1 MANKINNQIPG
12 SMYPEVGSWLIMILC
27 TIGQSNSSKINNNAI
42 SIGPFPVVRNHF
54 NVVFFIIMLF
64 IILHLYGEMVYKRNY
79 RKARFPGPFLTQ
91 LG

>member
-12 SMYPEVGSWLIMILC
+12 SMYPEVGSWLIIILC

-54 NVVFFIIMLF
+54 NVVFFIMILF
-64 IILHLYGEMVYKRNY
+64 YHS
-79 RKARFPGPFLTQ
+79 PFMWRDGL
-91 LG
+91 